1 MPWWLTIISA
11 KNHKR
16 KIMPALPPPIRSF
29 LVTLPSGNSN
39 KILPSGEITSTRL
52 TLSFVTIL
60 ILLLSGCSNPVKEP
74 QQISAPGVL
83 DQPSAALYPEQPQY
97 IIQKGDEL
105 EIKFYYSA
113 HLNDKV
119 KVRPDGRISL
129 QLVHDVHAATLTT
142 NELTEVLTNKYSPT
156 LNDPEISV
164 IVRSFATQKVFIDG
178 EVTAPGMVNIDG
190 YTTILQAIASAGG
203 LKSSGQSDEVLLIR
217 RNGLQKPFVM
227 TINVEDAQNGV
238 DITQNIKV
246 EPLDII
252 FIPKSAIANVN
263 TWMEL
268 YIANNVSF
276 LNFGF
281 YKTIP

>member
-1 MPWWLTIISA
+1 
-11 KNHKR
+11 
-16 KIMPALPPPIRSF
+16 MPALTRPIRSF
-29 LVTLPSGNSN
+29 LITLLSGNLN
-39 KILPSGEITSTRL
+39 KIHHSGKITTTKL
-52 TLSFVTIL
+52 IVSFLTIL
-60 ILLLSGCSNPVKEP
+60 ILLSSACSNPVKEP

-83 DQPSAALYPEQPQY
+83 DQPSAALSSVQPQY
-97 IIQKGDEL
+97 LIQKGDEL

-113 HLNDKV
+113 HLNEKV
-119 KVRPDGRISL
+119 IVRPDGRISL
-129 QLVHDVHAATLTT
+129 LLVHDIPAATLTT
-142 NELTEVLTNKYSPT
+142 NELTEVLTNKFSKT
-156 LNDPEISV
+156 LNNPEISV
-164 IVRSFATQKVFIDG
+164 IVRSFATQKVFVDG
-178 EVTAPGMVNIDG
+178 EIQAPGMVNIHG
-190 YTTILQAIASAGG
+190 YMTILQAIASAGG

-238 DITQNIKV
+238 DLTQNINV

-252 FIPKSAIANVN
+252 FVPKSAIANVN

-281 YKTIP
+281 YKTIE